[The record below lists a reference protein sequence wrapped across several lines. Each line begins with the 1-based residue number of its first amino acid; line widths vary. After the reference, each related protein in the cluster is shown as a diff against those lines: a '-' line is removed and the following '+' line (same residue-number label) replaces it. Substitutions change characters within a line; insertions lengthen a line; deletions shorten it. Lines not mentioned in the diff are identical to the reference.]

1 MTDAASQFCILCA
14 LCAIGATCGATI
26 AAVNFADDCLGG
38 RPVLRFF
45 AEFITVCGAG
55 ALAWITVI
63 SLNGGVFRLFFVL
76 PTCVFTLI
84 FFICIRKLLNPPA
97 AKLKQRL
104 EERKK
109 SGKRSFL
116 AKYLL
121 K

>member
-14 LCAIGATCGATI
+14 LCAIGATYGATI
-26 AAVNFADDCLGG
+26 AVVNFADDCLGG

-84 FFICIRKLLNPPA
+84 FFICIRKLLNPLS

-109 SGKRSFL
+109 NGKRCFL